1 MAMEQINRLAPVPKR
16 AQRTGLWRR
25 KMLNGTAQSLLALAA
40 ASGPLASAAPAAAEG
55 AVTTGQPTEAQ
66 RLAIFAA
73 DVAFDKLPATTVA
86 AVKRLILDTLGCALG
101 AIDSQPARIAE
112 ATTPMIAATERG
124 ATIIGSG
131 RRTTASGAAFVNGTQ
146 VRYLDFLDVYF
157 TKDVCHPSENI
168 PPAIAC
174 VEEVGGSGRDLIE
187 AIVVG
192 YEAQARLCD
201 AFAFPAINLHHGS
214 AAGFVVPLV
223 AGKAWRQSAE
233 VMAHG
238 CVLGGSRH
246 LTLNSLLVGD
256 LSMAKALAYS
266 LNGAEA
272 IMAAR
277 LAGQGFTGP
286 LASLEWLFNRVPQ
299 TRPGS
304 ISLALEPTDWRC
316 ERVSLKRY
324 PVQYALQAPVEAAV
338 ELHAKLKDKLDRI
351 VRIVAT
357 MKTSQLANVADP
369 AKFRPANR
377 ETADHS
383 LPACVAMALA
393 DGRLTEEQFAHD
405 RFRDADIMTLLGK
418 MKAAASEDLDQR
430 FPRGRPASIE
440 VELADGNRYRA
451 DIEVPLGD
459 AARPFDD
466 KIVAEKFREL
476 AEPAIGTAGAQRV
489 AELVDRLDT
498 LTTLERLL
506 KALRRQS

>member
-1 MAMEQINRLAPVPKR
+1 MRRTDRLVPLESGIR
-16 AQRTGLWRR
+16 LSRR
-25 KMLNGTAQSLLALAA
+25 KLLGGAASLLAC
-40 ASGPLASAAPAAAEG
+40 ASGSLQVTARALADGARAPER
-55 AVTTGQPTEAQ
+55 TEAQ
-66 RLAIFAA
+66 RLARFAA
-73 DVAFDKLPATTVA
+73 DIAFDKLPASTTTT
-86 AVKRLILDTLGCALG
+86 VKRLVLDTLGCALG
-101 AIDSQPARIAE
+101 AIDSEPARIAE
-112 ATTPMIAATERG
+112 TIAPAVGSTERG

-131 RRTTASGAAFVNGTQ
+131 RRTTASAAAFVNGTQ

-201 AFAFPAINLHHGS
+201 AFAFPSINMHHGS

-223 AGKAWRQSAE
+223 AGKAWRQSAD

-246 LTLNSLLVGD
+246 LTLNALLVGD

-286 LASLEWLFNRVPQ
+286 LASLEWLFEKVPQ
-299 TRPGS
+299 ARSGS

-316 ERVSLKRY
+316 ERVSFKRY
-324 PVQYALQAPVEAAV
+324 PVQYALQAPVEAAI
-338 ELHAKLKDKLDRI
+338 ELNGKLKGSLDRI
-351 VRIVAT
+351 AGIAAT
-357 MKTSQLANVADP
+357 MKTAQLANIADP
-369 AKFRPANR
+369 AKFRPENR

-383 LPACVAMALA
+383 LPACIAMALA
-393 DGRLTEEQFAHD
+393 DGKLTEEQFAHD
-405 RFRDADIMTLLGK
+405 RFRDPEIVKLLGK
-418 MKAAASEDLDQR
+418 IKAVGSEDLNQR
-430 FPRGRPASIE
+430 FPHGRPASIE
-440 VELADGNRYRA
+440 IELENGMKLRA

-466 KIVAEKFREL
+466 HAVTEKFREL
-476 AEPAIGTAGAQRV
+476 AVPAIGAAGAQRV
-489 AELVDRLDT
+489 IELVNALDT
-498 LTTLERLL
+498 LTTLEPLMN
-506 KALRRQS
+506 ALRRSS